1 MTVVTRRRHTI
12 VDAGP
17 NAVQQVSVSQVEHDG
32 EELIEIQ
39 QGDDVVWMSY
49 DHARAVAG
57 ALCDLAAAPT
67 SDA

>member
-12 VDAGP
+12 VDVEP
-17 NAVQQVSVSQVEHDG
+17 NANGSVSVSQVEQDG

>member
-12 VDAGP
+12 VDVEP
-17 NAVQQVSVSQVEHDG
+17 NAKSSVSVAQIEHDG

-39 QGDDVVWMSY
+39 QGDDAVWMSY
-49 DHARAVAG
+49 DLARAVAG

-67 SDA
+67 FDA